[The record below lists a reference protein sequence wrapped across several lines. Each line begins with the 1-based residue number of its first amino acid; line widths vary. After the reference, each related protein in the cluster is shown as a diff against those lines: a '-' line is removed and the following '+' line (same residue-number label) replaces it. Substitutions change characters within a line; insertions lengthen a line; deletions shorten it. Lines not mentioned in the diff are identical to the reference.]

1 VATIEIDRGTLVVS
15 LSSPE
20 RLMAFH
26 DDLHVPLDAVREVA
40 VEAHPYQAMRGIRAP
55 GTGWPG
61 VVSYGVR
68 RLTGDRPDFAA
79 VHGEGPAVRVW
90 LGEPSPYAELI
101 VTVDGAEECAGRIR
115 AAAGL

>member
-1 VATIEIDRGTLVVS
+1 VATIEIERDTLVVS
-15 LSSPE
+15 LSSSE

-26 DDLHVPLDAVREVA
+26 GDLHVPLAAVRKVA
-40 VEAHPYQAMRGIRAP
+40 VESHPYQALRGIRAP

-61 VVSYGVR
+61 VVAYGVR

-79 VHGEGPAVRVW
+79 VHGQGPAVRVW

-101 VTVDGAEECAGRIR
+101 VTVDGAEECSGRIR
-115 AAAGL
+115 AVAGL